1 MEMLVCT
8 VDTGTR
14 AKPGDVICVC
24 PDGWSWSTAEREH
37 PGWVIVQAD
46 ITQVEADAL
55 GFMADNAP
63 RINVHNLPAV
73 LTRADLY
80 ARLQ

>member
-1 MEMLVCT
+1 MLVCT

-24 PDGWSWSTAEREH
+24 PDGWAWSQAERDH
-37 PGWVIVQAD
+37 AGWAIVAVEL
-46 ITQVEADAL
+46 TQVEADAL

-63 RINVHNLPAV
+63 RLNVANLPV
-73 LTRADLY
+73 SLTRADLY